1 MEGGLG
7 GEVCRDV
14 SIAYLKEGQYLE
26 ERRGGGASGWAQ
38 MTSSSIIKLSIFIS
52 MN

>member
-1 MEGGLG
+1 MRGQDRLTSSLFSVEGGLG

-26 ERRGGGASGWAQ
+26 ERRGGGASEWAQ
-38 MTSSSIIKLSIFIS
+38 YD
-52 MN
+52 